1 MLLPACTGIGL
12 FAFVIDRAADGDT
25 YTLTEALLLL
35 EFESP
40 VTEEATESV
49 CVIVVPDAV
58 LAFTVTTKVKLAVAL
73 AARVPIVQVSVTVE
87 QVQPAGPVRDT
98 AVVFVGSGSVKVT
111 VLAEA
116 GPALVTVWV

>member
-12 FAFVIDRAADGDT
+12 LAFVIDRAADGDT
-25 YTLTEALLLL
+25 YTLAEALLLL

-73 AARVPIVQVSVTVE
+73 AASVAMVHLSVATV
-87 QVQPAGPVRDT
+87 QVQPAGPVSDT
-98 AVVFVGSGSVKVT
+98 AVVFAGSVSVNVT

-116 GPALVTVWV
+116 GPALATVCV